1 VFQGGG
7 FLRIIKK
14 KERGYRF
21 FSEKYDLSGSYAG
34 KQGIAI
40 GVLLLYILVKT
51 KDFQFAEL
59 TAEAE
64 RGIGEERN
72 ILHVPKR
79 DEFHIFSNIEVL
91 SETFQQQKL
100 VIWELKGIYQNV
112 DVAITGRTYGT
123 VLSVRTPL
131 DSKINM
137 IPLMSAAESATYD
150 YYDYDDKMIA
160 RLKAKYHLNQKI
172 AIQTIVGLQKHPDV
186 WEEFLNGLQ
195 TTPFLFPKEGAVSV
209 KGYTAE
215 MLFKNC
221 PLSELGAYN
230 YLIYLRNDPVSAMS
244 DLKRGLPRR

>member
-1 VFQGGG
+1 M
-7 FLRIIKK
+7 RIIKK

-34 KQGIAI
+34 KEGISI
-40 GVLLLYILVKT
+40 GVLLLYILVQE

-64 RGIGEERN
+64 GEIGEERN
-72 ILHVPKR
+72 IFHVDPC
-79 DEFHIFSNIEVL
+79 DEFHVFRNVEVL
-91 SETFQQQKL
+91 SDTFQQQKL

-131 DSKINM
+131 NSKINM

-150 YYDYDDKMIA
+150 YCDYDDELIT
-160 RLKAKYHLNQKI
+160 RLKAKYHLNQKM
-172 AIQTIVGLQKHPDV
+172 AIQTIVGLQKHPDI

-209 KGYTAE
+209 NGYTAE
-215 MLFKNC
+215 MLFMNY
-221 PLSELGAYN
+221 PLSELGAYH
-230 YLIYLRNDPVSAMS
+230 YLIYLRNDPVSARN
-244 DLKRGLPRR
+244 DLKQGLPRR